1 MMVEKTRP
9 TTAAR
14 TALKRIGMDSTPTS
28 LIPDKSMR
36 CVGLAGVLVGAVALI
51 GVDLVTTVLV
61 SIFVLLSIV
70 QFDSIFIDLALP
82 LAALA
87 FISTIALAKY
97 LADEQVF

>member
-1 MMVEKTRP
+1 MPGEGGTRHIMRELLINIA
-9 TTAAR
+9 TI
-14 TALKRIGMDSTPTS
+14 ALVLHIGM
-28 LIPDKSMR
+28 L
-36 CVGLAGVLVGAVALI
+36 GVVVWYIWRGKTIADRLI